1 LFFVAFALQYIYKV
15 NQKKIIGIT
24 GGIGS
29 GKSLVSELFSS
40 LGHPSYNSDIEAKRL
55 YLNPEIKKEVISIF
69 GEDVYSGN
77 VLNRAVLG
85 SKVFSDKALLE
96 KLNQLI
102 HPAVGAHFKNWV
114 EEQDSNLI
122 FKEAAILIES
132 EAYKSCNGIITVS
145 ASESLRTERVMTRD
159 GVSEAEVKN
168 RMDKQ
173 LSDKER
179 ESYADWVILNDG
191 TSSVIK
197 QVMKIRKIII
207 DTSTKLSVSN

>member
-1 LFFVAFALQYIYKV
+1 V
-15 NQKKIIGIT
+15 NTKIIIGIT

-40 LGHPSYNSDIEAKRL
+40 LGHPTYNSDLEAKRL
-55 YLNPEIKKEVISIF
+55 YLNPEIRNEVISIF
-69 GEDVYSGN
+69 GEGIYSGN
-77 VLNRAVLG
+77 ELNRAALG
-85 SKVFSDKALLE
+85 QKVFSDQELLE

-114 EEQDSNLI
+114 EEQDSDFV

-132 EAYKSCNGIITVS
+132 GAYKACNGIISVS
-145 ASESLRTERVMTRD
+145 APESLRIARVVTRD
-159 GVSEAEVKN
+159 GVSEADVKV

-179 ESYADWVILNDG
+179 ESFANWIIQNNE
-191 TSSVIK
+191 TKSVIK
-197 QVMKIRKIII
+197 QVMAIRKLII
-207 DTSTKLSVSN
+207 K